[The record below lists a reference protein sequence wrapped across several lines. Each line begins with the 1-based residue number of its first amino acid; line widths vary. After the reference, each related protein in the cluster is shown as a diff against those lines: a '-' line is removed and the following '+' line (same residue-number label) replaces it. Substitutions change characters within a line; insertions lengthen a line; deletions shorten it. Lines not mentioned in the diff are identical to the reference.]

1 MMPAAH
7 HDDHRDP
14 LAFAKLVIRL
24 TLIVSCSALA
34 GCDAASPEAKAE
46 NGGIAGAPARPSTIG
61 GSAGSVADA
70 MDLGGAAAAAV
81 PTAGEIAAPATDG
94 SGAAGTSGQTAGS
107 AGFVMSA
114 AGAAGDG
121 GANGLGAVGGGAG
134 SSASSGPTF
143 HVFLLL
149 GQSNMAGYPKA
160 EDADE
165 VEDSRITVL
174 GYDDCAATG
183 RNTDEW
189 DVAAPPLHE
198 CWNGAIGPADYF
210 AKTFIESLPAE
221 DTIGLVPCAISGE
234 RIETF
239 MKVGGAKYAWIVQ
252 RAKLAQQAGGVIEG
266 ILFHQGESNNGDP
279 SWPGKVATLIT
290 DLKADLE
297 LGDVPFL
304 AGELP
309 YDGDCAGHNTLVD
322 MLPAIVTNGHVV
334 SADGLDLDPADTMW
348 RLHFGHDA
356 LVTFGQRYA
365 ATMIEALEL

>member
-1 MMPAAH
+1 MKS
-7 HDDHRDP
+7 R
-14 LAFAKLVIRL
+14 LLSSLVL
-24 TLIVSCSALA
+24 GSALA
-34 GCDAASPEAKAE
+34 GCE
-46 NGGIAGAPARPSTIG
+46 APAAADAHDDGASGSASQPHVAGNAAAVDASMARSGVGGAALGTSGSGGTGGAVATAVGGIG
-61 GSAGSVADA
+61 GSAGLGGSGAGGTTSSA
-70 MDLGGAAAAAV
+70 GTGAAEGPGGASGLGGA
-81 PTAGEIAAPATDG
+81 
-94 SGAAGTSGQTAGS
+94 S
-107 AGFVMSA
+107 
-114 AGAAGDG
+114 
-121 GANGLGAVGGGAG
+121 GGGAG
-134 SSASSGPTF
+134 SNASSGPTF

-165 VEDSRITVL
+165 RQDPRIQVL

-183 RNTDEW
+183 RKTDEW

-198 CWNGAIGPADYF
+198 CWNGAIGPADHF
-210 AKTFIESLPAE
+210 AKTLIETLPAE

-239 MKVGGAKYAWIVQ
+239 MKVGGAKYGWIVE

-266 ILFHQGESNNGDP
+266 ILFHQGESNNGDE
-279 SWPGKVATLIT
+279 SWPGKVSTLVA

-309 YDGDCAGHNTLVD
+309 YDGGCAGHNTLVN
-322 MLPAIVTNGHVV
+322 MLPAVVSNGHVV
-334 SADGLDLDPADTMW
+334 SADGLDLDVADAMW

-356 LVTFGQRYA
+356 QVTFGQRYA
-365 ATMIEALEL
+365 AQMIEALEL